1 MFKAW
6 SIVLLMFNSDHFDV
20 NNTTTKLAQLF
31 HELNTEY
38 LLTHLTIYIMLIN
51 QISKQNISEFNYR
64 PKSIDS
70 NLSL

>member
-31 HELNTEY
+31 QELSIEC
-38 LLTHLTIYIMLIN
+38 LLTHLIIYIMLIN
-51 QISKQNISEFNYR
+51 QISKQNISELNYR

-70 NLSL
+70 NLSI

>member
-6 SIVLLMFNSDHFDV
+6 SIVLLKFNSDHFDV

-31 HELNTEY
+31 DELNIEY
-38 LLTHLTIYIMLIN
+38 LLTHLIIYIMLIN

-70 NLSL
+70 NLSI